1 MVDESFGSGLSDSV
15 ENEWRGFS
23 MSRAA
28 GVRRDFPPAVAA
40 HLVKLACDLPDDQQR
55 SLSLWTCAEL
65 ARTLQRDQ
73 IVETISPQSV
83 QRILA
88 SYRLKPWRS
97 HYWLNAKG
105 PRDEEFRRRTEEICD
120 LYTRELEPH
129 ERVLCVD
136 EKTSL
141 QPRTRKFATRPARP
155 DTPMRVEHEYQRNG
169 ALQLFGAFDI
179 RSGNVIAVCRPRKRQ
194 EDFIEL
200 LAEIERQTP
209 LSITLIHIVC
219 DNLRMHSGQK
229 VLAWLELHPRFCF
242 HFTPVHCSWMNQ
254 IEQWFSILQRKRL
267 SAPNFRDLAD
277 LESKLRSFIAEWNEH
292 AHPFRWTRS
301 SFAKV
306 LGSAED
312 ALSRAA

>member
-1 MVDESFGSGLSDSV
+1 M
-15 ENEWRGFS
+15 
-23 MSRAA
+23 
-28 GVRRDFPPAVAA
+28 AA

-65 ARTLQRDQ
+65 ARTLQRDG

-88 SYRLKPWRS
+88 SYRLKPWRV

-105 PRDEEFRRRTEEICD
+105 PRDEEFRRRTQEICE
-120 LYTRELEPH
+120 LYTRELEPY
-129 ERVLCVD
+129 ERVFSVD

-141 QPRTRKFATRPARP
+141 QPRPRKCATRAARP
-155 DTPMRVEHEYQRNG
+155 DSPVRLEHEYRRGG
-169 ALQLFGAFDI
+169 ALQLFGAFDT
-179 RSGNVIAVCRPRKRQ
+179 RSGSVIGVCRQRKRQ

-209 LSITLIHIVC
+209 SSITLIHIVC
-219 DNLRMHSGQK
+219 DNLRMHTGKK
-229 VLAWLELHPRFCF
+229 VVAWLALHPRFRF

-277 LESKLRSFIAEWNEH
+277 LESKLHSFIAEWNEH
-292 AHPFRWTRS
+292 AHPFRWS
-301 SFAKV
+301 KASFAKV
-306 LGSAED
+306 LAVAED
-312 ALSRAA
+312 SFPRAA

>member
-1 MVDESFGSGLSDSV
+1 MVVGSRGSGVSDSA
-15 ENEWRGFS
+15 ENEWPGFA

-28 GVRRDFPPAVAA
+28 GVRRVSPPAVAA
-40 HLVKLACDLPDDQQR
+40 HLVKLACELPDDQQR

-65 ARTLQRDQ
+65 ARTLQRDG

-88 SYRLKPWRS
+88 CYRLKPWRS

-105 PRDEEFRRRTEEICD
+105 PRDEEFRRRTAEICE
-120 LYTRELEPH
+120 LYTRELEPY

-141 QPRTRKFATRPARP
+141 QPRTRKFRTRAARP
-155 DTPMRVEHEYQRNG
+155 DAPVRVEHEYRRSG
-169 ALQLFGAFDI
+169 ALQLFGAFDT
-179 RSGNVIAVCRPRKRQ
+179 RSGSVIGVYRRRKCQ
-194 EDFIEL
+194 EDFIVL
-200 LAEIERQTP
+200 LEEIERQTP
-209 LSITLIHIVC
+209 PSITLVHIVC
-219 DNLRMHSGQK
+219 DNLRMHSGKK
-229 VLAWLELHPRFCF
+229 VLAWLESHPRFRF

-267 SAPNFRDLAD
+267 SAPNFRNLED
-277 LESKLRSFIAEWNEH
+277 LEDKLRSFIVEWNAH
-292 AHPFRWTRS
+292 AHPFRWSRA

-306 LGSAED
+306 LAAAED
-312 ALSRAA
+312 SLPRAA